1 MNRIYNNLEDSYKLN
16 EMIFCKETFEMA
28 YIFHLLAWKQMIK
41 EQPIYEKE
49 NDNILHFAVQF
60 CSGHLLMDILAAR

>member
-41 EQPIYEKE
+41 EQSIREGVKNKKYK
-49 NDNILHFAVQF
+49 
-60 CSGHLLMDILAAR
+60 R